1 MVSSAEVSHVSEVVV
16 SSQADSIQ
24 LPWVDV
30 AEQRLSDPSLPQLR
44 TRRSISAFFPA
55 YNDEGAIGQ
64 MVDYVVRTLR
74 AVTDDFEIIVVNDG
88 SRDNTAQVL
97 AERQRRY
104 PQLRVITHEKNKGYG
119 GALKSG
125 FYNATKELVFYT
137 DGDGQYDPT
146 EMLCLLPHIEQCD
159 IVQGYKLGRADGLHR
174 LVAGKLYGNFARF
187 LFRLKIRDV
196 DCDFRLMRREIF
208 DRVKLES
215 DFGFI
220 CTEMMKKIQD
230 AGYQFHEVGVHHYPR
245 VCGQSQFFTLRRI
258 AETLRTMFAFRVQL
272 WVEAVQRTRRAP
284 RPQFQSS
291 DPYEGTSS

>member
-1 MVSSAEVSHVSEVVV
+1 MVSPAEISHVSELTM
-16 SSQADSIQ
+16 SSQGDSTQ
-24 LPWVDV
+24 LPWGDV
-30 AEQRLSDPSLPQLR
+30 AEQRLSDPSLQRLR

-55 YNDEGAIGQ
+55 YNDEGTIGQ
-64 MVDYVVRTLR
+64 MVDYMVRTLG
-74 AVTDDFEIIVVNDG
+74 AITDDFEVIVVNDG

-125 FYNATKELVFYT
+125 FYNAMKELIFYT

-174 LVAGKLYGNFARF
+174 LVAGRLYGSLARF

-220 CTEMMKKIQD
+220 CTEMMKKMQD

-258 AETLRTMFAFRVQL
+258 AETLRTMFVFRVQL
-272 WVEAVQRTRRAP
+272 WVAAVQRARRVP
-284 RPQFQSS
+284 HPPFQSS

>member
-1 MVSSAEVSHVSEVVV
+1 MF
-16 SSQADSIQ
+16 
-24 LPWVDV
+24 
-30 AEQRLSDPSLPQLR
+30 
-44 TRRSISAFFPA
+44 RSISAFFPA
-55 YNDEGAIGQ
+55 YNDEGTIGQ
-64 MVDYVVRTLR
+64 MVDYMVRTLQ
-74 AVTDDFEIIVVNDG
+74 AVTADFEVIVVNDG

-104 PQLRVITHEKNKGYG
+104 PQLRIITHEKNKGYG

-125 FYNATKELVFYT
+125 FYNVTKDLVFYT

-146 EMLCLLPHIEQCD
+146 EMLCLLPHIENCD

-174 LVAGKLYGNFARF
+174 LVAGKLYGGLARF

-196 DCDFRLMRREIF
+196 DCDFRLMRRDIF
-208 DRVKLES
+208 DRVQLES

-245 VCGQSQFFTLRRI
+245 VYGQSQFFTVRRI
-258 AETLRTMFAFRVQL
+258 AETLKTMLAFRVQL
-272 WVEAVQRTRRAP
+272 WREALAGGRRVARPRLQPSDQR
-284 RPQFQSS
+284 
-291 DPYEGTSS
+291 EGTSQ